1 MSIFRNIKEFFHNI
15 TTNDHYA
22 QYGSNDKKGKKKS
35 SNRSTPTG
43 SKNGS
48 SVSLINK
55 NNKVNSTSVSDSK
68 NSTSSNADNSNS
80 KIPYRPG
87 MRSQLHND
95 SQIEL
100 RNYENGQPQKDI
112 VDIWEAIDD
121 WLDREFPELAD
132 DIQGGATANDL
143 NAFED
148 DLDINLPA
156 AFRDSYQIHD
166 GQVSMGKTRGLVF
179 SYPLM
184 DLESIAAETNIWR
197 KVYEKFEKKDA
208 SVISSAFGPQSSCP
222 PKYINEIYYDP
233 LWIPFVKDNVGNN
246 IAIDLNPNAAGKWGQ
261 VILFGR
267 DYNTKFVVA
276 ESFGEFLND
285 ICEELSA
292 GHFEIDDDEDL
303 NYVRNGKNYNYFDV
317 LRSKSISRAKKL
329 DPSFTVNEEKNVND
343 AELLVQK
350 SKSLNIKSEDTPVN
364 TSNIT
369 KSSHIAETLI
379 SPANEDKKAFLPSKE
394 NVATND
400 SFVIDDDVP
409 SIEENAEEPAVEAI
423 AETVEEPAVESAPE
437 HVTETVEENAEE
449 PAVEA
454 IAETVE
460 EPAVESAPEHV
471 AETAEEPTA
480 EEPTAEEPTA
490 EEHVAETVDEP
501 AVEEPVTETA
511 DEPVVE
517 SAPEHVA
524 ETAEEPT
531 AEEPTAEE
539 PVAETVDEP
548 AVEATPEPVDE
559 PATESTEAAEGSED
573 SSTAENGNNEESVA
587 QETTASSETPVN
599 ATKSSNKK
607 KKNKKKKGKK

>member
-48 SVSLINK
+48 SVSLVNK

-409 SIEENAEEPAVEAI
+409 SIEENAEEPAVEAV

-437 HVTETVEENAEE
+437 HVTETVEEPTAETAEENAEE

-480 EEPTAEEPTA
+480 EEPTAEEP
-490 EEHVAETVDEP
+490 VAETVDEP

-517 SAPEHVA
+517 TAPEHVA
-524 ETAEEPT
+524 ETTEES
-531 AEEPTAEE
+531 TAEE

>member
-409 SIEENAEEPAVEAI
+409 SIEQ
-423 AETVEEPAVESAPE
+423 
-437 HVTETVEENAEE
+437 NAEE

-501 AVEEPVTETA
+501 AVEEPVTLTA

-524 ETAEEPT
+524 ETTEES
-531 AEEPTAEE
+531 TAEE